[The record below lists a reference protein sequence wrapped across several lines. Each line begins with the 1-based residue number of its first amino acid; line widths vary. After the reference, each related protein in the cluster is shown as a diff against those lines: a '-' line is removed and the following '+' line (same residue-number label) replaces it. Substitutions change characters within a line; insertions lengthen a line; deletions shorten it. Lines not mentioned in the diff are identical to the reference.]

1 MNEFLLL
8 FIIRSLSTEYL
19 QCARHCAK
27 HQYAWLINRTD
38 AIPALGELKS
48 LLIGTR
54 IKQISI
60 QTIITVTEGKY
71 PMLPKG
77 AFRENS
83 YEEMT
88 CKPRTK
94 IRVNEIKAREKNTF

>member
-1 MNEFLLL
+1 
-8 FIIRSLSTEYL
+8 
-19 QCARHCAK
+19 
-27 HQYAWLINRTD
+27 
-38 AIPALGELKS
+38 
-48 LLIGTR
+48 
-54 IKQISI
+54 
-60 QTIITVTEGKY
+60 
-71 PMLPKG
+71 MLPKG